1 MATSSLNA
9 SFATKVSPILPQMTC
24 RRAFPNYRILAR
36 SQPAYLGLH
45 ARSIWRRHL
54 KDKHKIP
61 LSLQPRRTR
70 WDDREDQP
78 DDKKRKKSSGVKR
91 FVLDEARLLVPT

>member
-1 MATSSLNA
+1 MSPSLR
-9 SFATKVSPILPQMTC
+9 SPV
-24 RRAFPNYRILAR
+24 
-36 SQPAYLGLH
+36 YLGIH

-70 WDDREDQP
+70 WDGREDV
-78 DDKKRKKSSGVKR
+78 DDKKDKGKKKASAKR
-91 FVLDEARLLVPT
+91 CVSFLLPLFEAAG